1 MNETQVLNA
10 PTDRQAAYLRH
21 LASRAHDAGMPHL
34 PIASFTR
41 SQATEW
47 IDYLRL
53 VVEAEARVRHLLE
66 RARRE
71 TAADAA
77 APYFV
82 TPARDQLPECYRP
95 PWQDL
100 PAAFDHEHLVGSVKR
115 EDGVEETVC
124 VLCGVSA

>member
-1 MNETQVLNA
+1 MNETQRLNA

-41 SQATEW
+41 SQAAAW
-47 IDYLRL
+47 IDYLTL
-53 VVEAEARVRHLLE
+53 VVEAEERVRESLE
-66 RARRE
+66 RARQE
-71 TAADAA
+71 AAADAA
-77 APYFV
+77 APYLV
-82 TPARDQLPECYRP
+82 TPAPEQLPETYQP

-100 PAAFDHEHLVGSVKR
+100 PAAFDHEHLVGSITRK
-115 EDGVEETVC
+115 DGIKEAVC